1 MLCCGFKS
9 KDQKRELEEEK
20 KICDNNDTEQNK
32 SEIDDQKEN
41 TEAATEPL
49 LTPNGDTEI
58 PDLSVSSP
66 AGSVFDAESLTTKGS
81 ADVVAGGTTRAPA
94 LPRWWSQEEDEPP
107 MPAVLGR
114 DELALRRHR
123 FFSAD
128 SAPLT
133 HHVRFDPRG
142 PTVLLPGSAGRKC
155 HASLYHACQCGRWCE
170 VTALLATV

>member
-20 KICDNNDTEQNK
+20 KICDNNEKEQKK
-32 SEIDDQKEN
+32 SDIDESKDN
-41 TEAATEPL
+41 TEPVTEPL
-49 LTPNGDTEI
+49 LTPNGDTEV

-66 AGSVFDAESLTTKGS
+66 AGSVFDAESLTTKDS
-81 ADVVAGGTTRAPA
+81 EATTTVAGGTTRAPA

-107 MPAVLGR
+107 VPAVLGR

-142 PTVLLPGSAGRKC
+142 PTVLLPGSAGPRPP
-155 HASLYHACQCGRWCE
+155 LI
-170 VTALLATV
+170 

>member
-1 MLCCGFKS
+1 MDQYYYLSMLCCGFKS
-9 KDQKRELEEEK
+9 KDQKRELEEENK
-20 KICDNNDTEQNK
+20 VACDNDDKEQKK
-32 SEIDDQKEN
+32 SESDEQEQKDN
-41 TEAATEPL
+41 TEPITEPL
-49 LTPNGDTEI
+49 LTPNGDTEV

-66 AGSVFDAESLTTKGS
+66 AGSVFDAESLTTKDS
-81 ADVVAGGTTRAPA
+81 AEVTGGTTRAPA

-107 MPAVLGR
+107 IPAVLGR

-142 PTVLLPGSAGRKC
+142 PTVLLPGSVEPRPLA
-155 HASLYHACQCGRWCE
+155 AAACFCGSC
-170 VTALLATV
+170 